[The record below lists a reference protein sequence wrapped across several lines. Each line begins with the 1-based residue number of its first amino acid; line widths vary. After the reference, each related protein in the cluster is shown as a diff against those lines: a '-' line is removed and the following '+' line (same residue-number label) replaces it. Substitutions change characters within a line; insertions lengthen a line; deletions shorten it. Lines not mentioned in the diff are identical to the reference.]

1 MKKKLCLALL
11 VFAVMTLFLR
21 GTPYVAAGIAA
32 RGVWGVNYGSVVF
45 PILLG
50 ALALYLYRKQ
60 E

>member
-21 GTPYVAAGIAA
+21 GIPYVAAGIAA
-32 RGVWGVNYGSVVF
+32 RGVWGGNYGSVVF

>member
-1 MKKKLCLALL
+1 MKKRLCLVVL

-21 GTPYVAAGIAA
+21 GIPYVAAGIAA
-32 RGVWGVNYGSVVF
+32 RGVWEVNYGSVVF

-50 ALALYLYRKQ
+50 AVALHLYRKQ

>member
-21 GTPYVAAGIAA
+21 GIPYVAAGIAA
-32 RGVWGVNYGSVVF
+32 RGVWGVNYGSGVF
-45 PILLG
+45 PSMLG
-50 ALALYLYRKQ
+50 ALALQLYRQQ